1 MNFSKKHSINF
12 IFLIIIAIGLY
23 SLFKRPVVEGL
34 SGAWLNWTLL
44 VLNRYRRERNGD
56 LTTSNPYY
64 KRYMGLLKWLYN
76 DNQSGVGPQ
85 KDSTDLTTRI
95 RAILNQPE
103 NKLVEINEMITQI
116 KNQRMKSGTASNV
129 PLAL

>member
-44 VLNRYRRERNGD
+44 VLNRYRRERNED

>member
-23 SLFKRPVVEGL
+23 SLFKEPVVEGL
-34 SGAWLNWTLL
+34 EGGWLSWTLA
-44 VLNRYRRERNGD
+44 VVNYYRRERNGD

-64 KRYMGLLKWLYN
+64 KMCLSWLKLIYN
-76 DNQSGVGPQ
+76 NTLNKDNSV
-85 KDSTDLTTRI
+85 LTTRI
-95 RAILNQPE
+95 RAIINQPD
-103 NKLVEINEMITQI
+103 NKLVAINELIVKIYDQY
-116 KNQRMKSGTASNV
+116 MKAGTAPNV

>member
-44 VLNRYRRERNGD
+44 VLNVYRRERNGD

-64 KRYMGLLKWLYN
+64 KRYMGLLKSFYN
-76 DNQSGVGPQ
+76 NNQYGIGPE

-103 NKLVEINEMITQI
+103 NKLVEINTLIVQM